1 MIITDALD
9 ALWSLGWAL
18 LTWLAILTTAAVLAL
33 EALAV
38 GLYIAVRAAWR
49 AVTGRHHLSPLT
61 RRTHQKKP
69 SDQTTAHNA
78 AATTAPSHD
87 SPDTK
92 RQNSSITTNP
102 ATSPAP
108 LRTHLMPANYPRT
121 DAR

>member
-1 MIITDALD
+1 MIITEALN
-9 ALWSLGWAL
+9 ALWSLGAAL
-18 LTWLAILTTAAVLAL
+18 LIWLAILATAAVLAL
-33 EALAV
+33 EALTV
-38 GLYIAVRAAWR
+38 GLYTAARYAWR
-49 AVTGRHHLSPLT
+49 ALTGQTPYLPFT

-69 SDQTTAHNA
+69 SDQTTAHTA

-108 LRTHLMPANYPRT
+108 FRTHLMPANYPRT